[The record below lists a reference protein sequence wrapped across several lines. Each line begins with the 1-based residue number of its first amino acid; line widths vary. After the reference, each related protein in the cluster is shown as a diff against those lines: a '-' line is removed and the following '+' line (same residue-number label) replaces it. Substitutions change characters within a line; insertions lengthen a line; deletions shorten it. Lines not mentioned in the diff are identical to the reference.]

1 MFTQKPESWR
11 LYYSSDNYQQLEP
24 NQMSLNYRI
33 NKFWYINIVKYY
45 SAIKRKKAPDRHNMH
60 EPQMPNANEKKIGL
74 KGYILY

>member
-1 MFTQKPESWR
+1 
-11 LYYSSDNYQQLEP
+11 
-24 NQMSLNYRI
+24 MSLNYRI